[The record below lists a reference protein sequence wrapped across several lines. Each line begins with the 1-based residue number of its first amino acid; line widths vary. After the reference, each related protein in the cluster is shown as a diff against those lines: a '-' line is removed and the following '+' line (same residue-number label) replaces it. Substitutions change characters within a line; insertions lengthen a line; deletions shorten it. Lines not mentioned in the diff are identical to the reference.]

1 MMKASGPWGRA
12 ISGGRMAL
20 RSILTWA
27 GRGDPAASEQERLAR
42 ALGPKMI
49 DQIPGT
55 MLARGTPADLAATL
69 ADFPSW
75 KATPEIKLS
84 TGPVVRKLRAP
95 AASPGSKSKKKPK
108 AKKSEG

>member
-1 MMKASGPWGRA
+1 
-12 ISGGRMAL
+12 MAL
-20 RSILTWA
+20 RSVLTFA
-27 GRGDPAASEQERLAR
+27 DFGDPAASEQERLAR

-49 DQIPGT
+49 DQMPGT
-55 MLARGTPADLAATL
+55 MLASGSPEDLAATL

-75 KATPEIKLS
+75 KATPEVKLS

-95 AASPGSKSKKKPK
+95 GASLGSKSKKKPR